1 MFDMYPVVTWLTEI
15 PHLVWKNIELPM
27 KTFMEN
33 IKAERL
39 EKARR
44 DVVTN
49 RRELFRKYLE
59 SSSLFSQ
66 IPVVEASQFEPI
78 RDLIEKSPVDYDL
91 TTGDFE
97 PFKCSLVAFS
107 GDWAASKELPLLEL
121 VQTTSLALPKRDPAI
136 LKLATTFFRFDP
148 FDEPIHSQDVF
159 IHPSLF
165 QRNWQPAVTLQRLFQ
180 DFNQATWNLSN
191 RLSFHEPAFSAAQA
205 ILVSCNVKPPYLI
218 TAAEMDQ
225 WNPLLECKSCYSKT
239 LGRLVMTWKQAVRLI
254 FFSRNIR
261 PSLLNMVLLRSSTR
275 LSLHIRDRCHHSG
288 SMSMLSIHITP
299 KRPIKSWQYPHNIVV
314 ISAMLWGIMHLSMLT
329 RLRG

>member
-1 MFDMYPVVTWLTEI
+1 MFDMYPVMTWPTEI

-27 KTFMEN
+27 NTFMEN

-44 DVVTN
+44 DVITN
-49 RRELFRKYLE
+49 RRELFRRYLE

-78 RDLIEKSPVDYDL
+78 RDLIENSSVDYSL
-91 TTGDFE
+91 TTADFE

-107 GDWAASKELPLLEL
+107 GDWAASKESALLDL
-121 VQTTSLALPKRDPAI
+121 VQTTSMAPSKRDPTI

-148 FDEPIHSQDVF
+148 FEEPIHAQDVF

-165 QRNWQPAVTLQRLFQ
+165 QRNWQPAAALQHLFQ
-180 DFNQATWNLSN
+180 DFNQATWNLGN
-191 RLSFHEPAFSAAQA
+191 RLSFHEPASSAAQA

-225 WNPLLECKSCYSKT
+225 WNPLLECKSCFSST
-239 LGRLVMTWKQAVRLI
+239 LGRLVMTWKQAVRLA
-254 FFSRNIR
+254 FFSRHILR
-261 PSLLNMVLLRSSTR
+261 PSLLNMVSFIRSCIH
-275 LSLHIRDRCHHSG
+275 LSLHIKDRCHRSG
-288 SMSMLSIHITP
+288 SLSMLSIRIMP
-299 KRPIKSWQYPHNIVV
+299 KQPMKS
-314 ISAMLWGIMHLSMLT
+314 
-329 RLRG
+329 